1 MVWLVVWLFP
11 FAVRDI
17 ITLIKEQGMLYS
29 SQFSPPSVR
38 GKKKILRY
46 KLKEAA
52 VLLNYCFINSK
63 SILFAYLLMPSLTH
77 RYLYFILWAFQLLDS
92 YTKIFCLI

>member
-38 GKKKILRY
+38 GKKKNLEI
-46 KLKEAA
+46 
-52 VLLNYCFINSK
+52 
-63 SILFAYLLMPSLTH
+63 
-77 RYLYFILWAFQLLDS
+77 
-92 YTKIFCLI
+92 